1 VVFVSSNRWDVM
13 GAAAFG
19 FRTAWINRTSSPEEY
34 EPAPDA
40 ILASLQELT
49 ALA

>member
-1 VVFVSSNRWDVM
+1 M
-13 GAAAFG
+13 
-19 FRTAWINRTSSPEEY
+19 INRTSSPEEY